1 MSKSQPL
8 RLQNPF
14 VGRAR
19 EQKAYGQLLA
29 QDSPWLLVITGDG
42 GIGKSTLLRHLK
54 DQTPRDI
61 PVALL
66 NFANDKLRIDPLNI
80 LEELSWQLA
89 ADCQEQRVA
98 AFEQTLADG
107 RAKLSKAIESMNQQ
121 FIVGEGGS
129 AQDIQVDLTGYSAAA
144 MREQRRQV
152 RESATRAFYS
162 QLMTYKPAQ
171 LALMLDTCEWL
182 SELEGLEV
190 GKWVMDEL
198 LPAMRER
205 LAHTRHRLSAVI
217 ASRVPPPLTVI
228 ERQDRLPLTL
238 PRLDAEAVHLYLQQV
253 GMQDAAL
260 RQRVYEITHGHALC
274 VSIIGVLWQE
284 QGDRPLTLADLPQL
298 RTRFTEKALVEY
310 IRERL
315 DERLKTPYR
324 ELTRCG
330 VLLRSFD
337 LPMLQAVFPEL
348 LSGDDAL
355 DIFHQLIDY
364 PYVEPRG
371 NQHYAFH
378 DLLREIQAAE
388 VRAQQPALWKEYH
401 RRALDYLA
409 KQSQRPADWY
419 YHAIAC
425 DEARGMSAWWKA
437 VEDPRYTGSTYLA
450 SLFEAAFDV
459 TLELSPLE
467 DAKRL
472 NQLGNVQQF
481 RKDMQA
487 ALASYEQALGLY
499 QQVGSKLGEANV
511 RKAMGDVQQ
520 FRKDMQAALAS
531 YEQALGLFRQVGDR
545 LGEANV
551 RKAMGDVQ
559 QFREDMQAALASYE
573 QALGLFRQVGSKLGE
588 ANVRKAMG
596 DVQQFRKDMQAA
608 LASYEQALG
617 LFRQVGDRFGEANVV
632 QAMGDVQQFRKD
644 MQTALASYEQALRL
658 YQQVEDRL
666 GEANVRKAM
675 GDVQQF
681 RKDMQAALASYEQ
694 ALGLFRQVGSK
705 LGEANCY
712 LGQGRVALQQKDY
725 QNSLDLHN
733 KAYQL
738 YQQIQD
744 QYSQALLLYYRS
756 FVYEAM
762 HERQQAIQDAE
773 QALAISLPMNLPWSD
788 VYRERLEELRKQ
800 S

>member
-19 EQKAYGQLLA
+19 EQKAYRQLLA
-29 QDSPWLLVITGDG
+29 QDSPWVLIITGDG

-89 ADCQEQRVA
+89 ADCHEQRVA

-129 AQDIQVDLTGYSAAA
+129 AKDIQVDLTGYSAAA

-217 ASRVPPPLTVI
+217 ASRVSPPLTVI

-253 GMQDAAL
+253 GMQDAAM
-260 RQRVYEITHGHALC
+260 RQRVYEITQGHALC

-284 QGDRPLTLADLPQL
+284 QGDQPLTMADLPQL
-298 RTRFTEKALVEY
+298 RARFTEKALVEY

-337 LPMLQAVFPEL
+337 LPMLQVVFPEL
-348 LSGDDAL
+348 LSGEDAL

-388 VRAQQPALWKEYH
+388 VRAQQPAQWNMYH
-401 RRALDYLA
+401 QRALDYLA

-425 DEARGMSAWWKA
+425 DEAQGIDEWWEA
-437 VEDPRYTGSTYLA
+437 VQEPRNNGTTYLA
-450 SLFEAAFDV
+450 SLFEAAYDV
-459 TLELSPLE
+459 TLELSPTQSAHRVFELGRFYASAYGTKM
-467 DAKRL
+467 DAAVDCWPVSAILTKR
-472 NQLGNVQQF
+472 
-481 RKDMQA
+481 
-487 ALASYEQALGLY
+487 Y
-499 QQVGSKLGEANV
+499 
-511 RKAMGDVQQ
+511 
-520 FRKDMQAALAS
+520 
-531 YEQALGLFRQVGDR
+531 
-545 LGEANV
+545 
-551 RKAMGDVQ
+551 
-559 QFREDMQAALASYE
+559 
-573 QALGLFRQVGSKLGE
+573 
-588 ANVRKAMG
+588 
-596 DVQQFRKDMQAA
+596 
-608 LASYEQALG
+608 
-617 LFRQVGDRFGEANVV
+617 VV
-632 QAMGDVQQFRKD
+632 P
-644 MQTALASYEQALRL
+644 Y
-658 YQQVEDRL
+658 
-666 GEANVRKAM
+666 N
-675 GDVQQF
+675 
-681 RKDMQAALASYEQ
+681 
-694 ALGLFRQVGSK
+694 
-705 LGEANCY
+705 
-712 LGQGRVALQQKDY
+712 
-725 QNSLDLHN
+725 
-733 KAYQL
+733 
-738 YQQIQD
+738 
-744 QYSQALLLYYRS
+744 
-756 FVYEAM
+756 
-762 HERQQAIQDAE
+762 
-773 QALAISLPMNLPWSD
+773 
-788 VYRERLEELRKQ
+788 
-800 S
+800 

>member
-19 EQKAYGQLLA
+19 EQKAYRQLLA

-98 AFEQTLADG
+98 AFEQTLAEG

-152 RESATRAFYS
+152 RESVTRAFYS
-162 QLMTYKPAQ
+162 QLMTYKPVQ

-205 LAHTRHRLSAVI
+205 LAHARHRLSAVV

-238 PRLDAEAVHLYLQQV
+238 PRLDAEAVHLYLQQL
-253 GMQDAAL
+253 GMQDAAM
-260 RQRVYEITHGHALC
+260 RQRVYEITQGHALC

-284 QGDRPLTLADLPQL
+284 QGDQPLTLADLPQL
-298 RTRFTEKALVEY
+298 RAKFTEKALVEY

-337 LPMLQAVFPEL
+337 LPMLQVVFPEL
-348 LSGDDAL
+348 LSGADAL

-371 NQHYAFH
+371 DQHYAFH
-378 DLLREIQAAE
+378 DLLRQIQAAE
-388 VRAQQPALWKEYH
+388 VRAQQPAQWNMYH

-425 DEARGMSAWWKA
+425 NEAEGMDKWWEA
-437 VEDPRYTGSTYLA
+437 VQDPRNNGTTYLA
-450 SLFEAAFDV
+450 SLFEAAYDV
-459 TLELSPLE
+459 TLELSPT
-467 DAKRL
+467 
-472 NQLGNVQQF
+472 
-481 RKDMQA
+481 QA
-487 ALASYEQALGLY
+487 AHRVFKLGRYYSSAYGAKMDAALDCYEEALSVY
-499 QQVGSKLGEANV
+499 RQVGSKLGEANV

-520 FRKDMQAALAS
+520 FRDERDAALAS

-545 LGEANV
+545 LGEAN
-551 RKAMGDVQ
+551 
-559 QFREDMQAALASYE
+559 
-573 QALGLFRQVGSKLGE
+573 
-588 ANVRKAMG
+588 
-596 DVQQFRKDMQAA
+596 
-608 LASYEQALG
+608 
-617 LFRQVGDRFGEANVV
+617 
-632 QAMGDVQQFRKD
+632 
-644 MQTALASYEQALRL
+644 
-658 YQQVEDRL
+658 
-666 GEANVRKAM
+666 
-675 GDVQQF
+675 
-681 RKDMQAALASYEQ
+681 
-694 ALGLFRQVGSK
+694 
-705 LGEANCY
+705 CY
-712 LGQGRVALQQKDY
+712 LAQGRVARQQDDFQAAFTLQTR
-725 QNSLDLHN
+725 
-733 KAYQL
+733 AYQL
-738 YQQIQD
+738 YQDIHD
-744 QYSQALLLYYRS
+744 QYDQA
-756 FVYEAM
+756 V
-762 HERQQAIQDAE
+762 
-773 QALAISLPMNLPWSD
+773 AL
-788 VYRERLEELRKQ
+788 
-800 S
+800 